1 MTNRIFSIIL
11 GLIIVAGTGSLVY
24 VKKQP
29 VVVTPQNTD
38 NSVLNNTTN
47 NQNNN
52 QNPVSTKRSY
62 EEEEEDEDEGGV
74 AATPQNTTPAPTQT
88 TGATTQG
95 ITLSQVAAHKSRTS
109 CWSAI
114 NGNVYDLTSWIPN
127 HPGGEQA
134 ILSLCGID
142 GSAAYNGQ
150 HGGSTKAANI
160 LFGFK
165 IGTLK

>member
-1 MTNRIFSIIL
+1 MTSRIFSIIL

-29 VVVTPQNTD
+29 IVVTPQNTD

-47 NQNNN
+47 NQN
-52 QNPVSTKRSY
+52 PSSTKRSY

-74 AATPQNTTPAPTQT
+74 VATPQNTTSASTQT

-95 ITLSQVAAHKSRTS
+95 ITLSQVAGHKSRTS

-114 NGNVYDLTSWIPN
+114 NDNVYDLTSWIPN

-150 HGGSTKAANI
+150 HGGSTKTANI